1 MLLLAD
7 VVGTINCRLAEI
19 GDNLV
24 CRGLALCRGRERP
37 DSPQGQSWKTF
48 NKVRSSSGSWS
59 WSGSFEFVRVMVR
72 SLFRAG
78 VGVFQSYGQGHA
90 WPGPWS
96 DLYPAYD
103 HGHGLD

>member
-7 VVGTINCRLAEI
+7 VVWTINCRLAEI

-59 WSGSFEFVRVMVR
+59 WSWSGTFEFVRVMVR

-78 VGVFQSYGQGHA
+78 VGVFQSYGQIRFV
-90 WPGPWS
+90 S
-96 DLYPAYD
+96 RL
-103 HGHGLD
+103 

>member
-1 MLLLAD
+1 MPGQGEARQPTGSVMEDLQQGK
-7 VVGTINCRLAEI
+7 VVLR
-19 GDNLV
+19 V
-24 CRGLALCRGRERP
+24 M
-37 DSPQGQSWKTF
+37 
-48 NKVRSSSGSWS
+48 
-59 WSGSFEFVRVMVR
+59 VRVMVR